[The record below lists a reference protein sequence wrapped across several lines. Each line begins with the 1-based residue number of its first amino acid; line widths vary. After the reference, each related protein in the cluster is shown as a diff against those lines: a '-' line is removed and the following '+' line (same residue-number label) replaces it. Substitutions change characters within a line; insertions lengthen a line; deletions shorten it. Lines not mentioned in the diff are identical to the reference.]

1 MTQVR
6 QSEEKTTKEK
16 ILDTAMALF
25 AEKGYFQV
33 TIREIAKAVGIKG
46 SSIYNHF
53 ESKEAILDSMF
64 RQYQEETGR
73 ILGDFYTPEN
83 LDRLIETH
91 SVEAFLE
98 TMLFASVVYLRSPRI
113 EKIFRIIA
121 IEQFANEKAKSFF
134 LQEFIVA
141 SRSVLETAFSKLMDK
156 GKVRRYDAR
165 ELAAE
170 FHAFI
175 IYKFYENY
183 ILRNQTDIDF
193 RKMQQEFQAHI
204 RFFTGLVKCGS

>member
-1 MTQVR
+1 MEQIKDI
-6 QSEEKTTKEK
+6 QEKTTKDK
-16 ILDTAMALF
+16 ILDTAMDLF
-25 AEKGYFQV
+25 AQKGYFHV

-53 ESKEAILDSMF
+53 ESKEAILDNMF
-64 RQYQEETGR
+64 EQYQTETGR
-73 ILGDFYTPEN
+73 ILGDFYTEEN
-83 LDRLIETH
+83 LDSLIEKH

-98 TMLFASVVYLRSPRI
+98 TLLFASVVFIRSPKI

-121 IEQFANEKAKSFF
+121 TEQFSNERAKAFF
-134 LQEFIVA
+134 LREFIEV
-141 SRSVLETAFSKLMDK
+141 SGNVLETAFTKLMAK
-156 GKVRRYDAR
+156 GKIKHYDAK

-170 FHAFI
+170 FHAFV

-183 ILRNQTDIDF
+183 ILRNQTDIDY

-204 RFFTGLVKCGS
+204 RFFSRLIINA